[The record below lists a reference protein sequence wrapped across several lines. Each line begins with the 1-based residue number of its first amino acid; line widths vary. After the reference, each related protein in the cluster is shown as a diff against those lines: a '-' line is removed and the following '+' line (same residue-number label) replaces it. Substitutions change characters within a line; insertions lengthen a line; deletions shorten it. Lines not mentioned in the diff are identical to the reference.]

1 VRNQVIK
8 GVFWLASA
16 KAIGQVLT
24 WIISIVVVRL
34 LSPQDYGL
42 MGMAI
47 LFTGFL
53 LLFNELGLGSAI
65 IQRQDLQKDQLSSL
79 RWVVFV
85 ANVAL
90 FLAIAAIAPWVAA
103 YFNEPRLVSIVRA
116 LGTSFVVNGI
126 GLPSAYLLQRN
137 MEFKKKASAELFGS
151 LVGAVT
157 TLVLAVMGYGV
168 WSLVLGSLALNAG
181 SNLAY
186 CVFAPP
192 ILSHAFS
199 YRRIQDFVGFGFKI
213 AVSRVLWY
221 VASNADFMIVGRVLG
236 TVQLGFYS
244 LAFQFSSLPLD
255 KLVTLITQVAYPS
268 FSAMQNDDKRLRA
281 SYLEI
286 TSAVALITFPIFIGL
301 ALVAHDA
308 IEVFLTSRWLPV
320 VVPMQLLCVVS
331 CLRAVEN
338 LNAPLLVA
346 KGQGGL
352 LLRNGFAQAA
362 VMPATFY
369 IGAQYGIAGV
379 AWGWLIVRPVLFVI
393 MTAWSIRV
401 VGLSFFKYLG
411 GLKHATAG
419 SLAMVVAVLLCRTL
433 FLAMASPKVDLAVST
448 IVGVLVYAIY
458 NLVFNHDDVQR
469 ALSLVRTRRTPA
481 APPVPVRVMDGKTE
495 TNVAFSGR

>member
-1 VRNQVIK
+1 MRNQIVK
-8 GVFWLASA
+8 GVLWLASA

-24 WIISIVVVRL
+24 WIISIIVVRL

-42 MGMAI
+42 MGMAV

-65 IQRQDLQKDQLSSL
+65 IQRLDLQADQLSSL

-85 ANVAL
+85 ANVGL
-90 FLAIAAIAPWVAA
+90 FLAIVAIAPLVAT
-103 YFNEPRLVSIVRA
+103 YFNEPRLVSIVRW
-116 LGTSFVVNGI
+116 LGASFVLNGI

-137 MEFKKKASAELFGS
+137 MEFKKKASAELVGS

-157 TLVLAVMGYGV
+157 TLVLATMGYGV
-168 WSLVLGSLALNAG
+168 WSLVFGSLALNAG
-181 SNLAY
+181 SNIAY
-186 CVFAPP
+186 CIFAPP
-192 ILSHAFS
+192 ILNLSFS
-199 YRRIQDFVGFGFKI
+199 YRRISDFVGFGFQV

-221 VASNADFMIVGRVLG
+221 VASNADFMIIGRVLG
-236 TVQLGFYS
+236 TIELGFYS
-244 LAFQFSSLPLD
+244 LAFQFSSMPLD

-268 FSAMQNDDKRLRA
+268 FSAMQNDNKRLQA

-286 TSAVALITFPIFIGL
+286 TSAVAILTFPIFIGL
-301 ALVAHDA
+301 ALVANDA
-308 IEVFLTSRWLPV
+308 IEVFLTARWLPV

-346 KGQGGL
+346 KGEAGL

-369 IGAQYGIAGV
+369 VGAQYGIAGV

-401 VGLSFFKYLG
+401 VGLSFWTYLG
-411 GLKHATAG
+411 GLKHATIG
-419 SLAMVVAVLLCRTL
+419 SLAMVVAVLLCRVL
-433 FLAMASPKVDLAVST
+433 FLATASPKVDLAVST
-448 IVGVLVYAIY
+448 IVGVLVYVVY
-458 NLVFNHDDVQR
+458 NLVFNPDDVQR
-469 ALSLVRTRRTPA
+469 VLSLVRSRRTPQA
-481 APPVPVRVMDGKTE
+481 APPNVGVMDGKTD
-495 TNVAFSGR
+495 TNVAFSGQ

>member
-1 VRNQVIK
+1 VRNQIVK

-24 WIISIVVVRL
+24 WIISIIVVRL

-42 MGMAI
+42 MGMAV

-65 IQRQDLQKDQLSSL
+65 IQRLDMKPDQLSSL
-79 RWVVFV
+79 RWVVFL
-85 ANVAL
+85 ANVVL
-90 FLAIAAIAPWVAA
+90 FLCIVLIAPWIAG

-116 LGTSFVVNGI
+116 LGSSFVLNGI
-126 GLPSAYLLQRN
+126 GLPSAYLLQRDMN
-137 MEFKKKASAELFGS
+137 FKRKATAELIGS
-151 LVGAVT
+151 LIGAVT
-157 TLVLAVMGYGV
+157 TLVMATLGYGV
-168 WSLVLGSLALNAG
+168 WSLVIGSLALNAG
-181 SNLAY
+181 SNIAY

-199 YRRIQDFVGFGFKI
+199 LSRIREFVGFGFQV

-221 VASNADFMIVGRVLG
+221 VASNADFMIIGRVLG

-268 FSAMQNDDKRLRA
+268 FSAMQNDDKRLQA
-281 SYLEI
+281 SYIEV

-308 IEVFLTSRWLPV
+308 IEVFLTAKWLPV
-320 VVPMQLLCVVS
+320 VLPMQLLCVVS

-346 KGQGGL
+346 KGQAGL
-352 LLRNGFAQAA
+352 MLRNGFAQAA

-379 AWGWLIVRPVLFVI
+379 AWGWLLVRPVLFVI

-401 VGLSFFKYLG
+401 VGLSFWRYLG

-419 SLAMVVAVLLCRTL
+419 SVVMVVAVLLCRTL
-433 FLAMASPKVDLAVST
+433 LLASASPRVDLAVSS
-448 IVGVLVYAIY
+448 IVGVLAYSLYHLA
-458 NLVFNHDDVQR
+458 FNQDDVQR
-469 ALSLVRTRRTPA
+469 AMGLLRSRRGTTAKPS
-481 APPVPVRVMDGKTE
+481 VGVIDGKPGA
-495 TNVAFSGR
+495 NVAFSGQ